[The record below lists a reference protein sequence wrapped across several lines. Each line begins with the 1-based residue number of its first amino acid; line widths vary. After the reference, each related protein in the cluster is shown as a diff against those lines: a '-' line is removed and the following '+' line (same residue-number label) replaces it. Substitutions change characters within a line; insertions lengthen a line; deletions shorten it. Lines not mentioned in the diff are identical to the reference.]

1 MVEKGL
7 DLTVGDNQRT
17 VLELF
22 HRVDAELSPLQRAT
36 MVELLTTN
44 QSNASTENDR
54 FNLNGMRRIVNHC
67 RDTMEKKLPDVLDL
81 LMDAQ
86 ATLREPTMPT
96 GKEFVP
102 FVIETGGRLA
112 KTTSEWLDGVWKD
125 VADEDERISCGVLS
139 VSRQPACR
147 ANESGR

>member
-1 MVEKGL
+1 
-7 DLTVGDNQRT
+7 
-17 VLELF
+17 
-22 HRVDAELSPLQRAT
+22 

-86 ATLREPTMPT
+86 ATLRERALHESA
-96 GKEFVP
+96 KDESESDSANSV
-102 FVIETGGRLA
+102 VISTALRLVSYA
-112 KTTSEWLDGVWKD
+112 TTD
-125 VADEDERISCGVLS
+125 VASIMHF
-139 VSRQPACR
+139 
-147 ANESGR
+147 NEL